1 MEIFIAFAGAIVTV
15 CVIAGMVLITPSRSV
30 PVRTSLDEQG
40 DTQGSELSPRDRDVE
55 T

>member
-1 MEIFIAFAGAIVTV
+1 MEIFIALAGALATV

-30 PVRTSLDEQG
+30 PVRTSLNEQG
-40 DTQGSELSPRDRDVE
+40 DTQGSELSPREQDVK